1 MRRYRNRDRPEVEQ
15 WDTWNKRRSQLA
27 WRGRE
32 KGGNDWALGP
42 PFSKTA
48 LLRTLPCHLLSPSS
62 ILLSPYS
69 SSHLNLSSF
78 SSVPTLPLIWTF
90 LHSPTHTSPPHLPTT
105 SEHVD
110 FPPIVLLL
118 LPLLPFLYFLCSCGL
133 SSYSLSSTSHSI
145 WPCGRTFLLL
155 PLLTFLL
162 YQTTWDFPP
171 THLRTPS
178 HHVNFPPTHLPTPS
192 DHVDFPPTHPS
203 TFLLYQTTWDLP
215 PTPPF
220 KPIHTTHLLGHGQFR
235 RFCWILAEAGAEN
248 FCHLIFFYN

>member
-78 SSVPTLPLIWTF
+78 PNTYFPSSPSYYIWTCGLSSYCTPPTPPPPLPILPLFMWTF
-90 LHSPTHTSPPHLPTT
+90 LLLPFLNFPLHLTMWPDVPPTPSPHLPTK
-105 SEHVD
+105 SDHVGLSSYS
-110 FPPIVLLL
+110 PSYSISPCELSSYSIW
-118 LPLLPFLYFLCSCGL
+118 PCGL
-133 SSYSLSSTSHSI
+133 SSYSSFH
-145 WPCGRTFLLL
+145 
-155 PLLTFLL
+155 LLTL
-162 YQTTWDFPP
+162 
-171 THLRTPS
+171 
-178 HHVNFPPTHLPTPS
+178 S
-192 DHVDFPPTHPS
+192 DHVGLAPNSPFQANSHHPS
-203 TFLLYQTTWDLP
+203 PRTWPISKIFLNSCRGWSREFLSSY
-215 PTPPF
+215 
-220 KPIHTTHLLGHGQFR
+220 
-235 RFCWILAEAGAEN
+235 
-248 FCHLIFFYN
+248 FFL